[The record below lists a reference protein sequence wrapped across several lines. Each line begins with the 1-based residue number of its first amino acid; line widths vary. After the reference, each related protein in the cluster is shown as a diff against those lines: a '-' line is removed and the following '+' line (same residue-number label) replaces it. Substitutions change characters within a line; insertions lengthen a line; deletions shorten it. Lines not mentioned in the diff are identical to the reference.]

1 MSTMDKSIDSFK
13 SVLSKIRAG
22 RPNPSIL
29 DQVTVDY
36 FGSITPIK
44 QLANITVSD
53 ASTISLSVWDKNAV
67 NAIEKSLSES
77 NLGVNPAVNGTNI
90 HIKFPPLTQERRA
103 DLNKIVQ
110 KRR

>member
-1 MSTMDKSIDSFK
+1 MFDKIKSDTASTMDKSIDSFQ

-29 DQVTVDY
+29 DQIMVNY
-36 FGSITPIK
+36 FDSNTPIN

-67 NAIEKSLSES
+67 NNIEKALGES
-77 NLGVNPAVNGTNI
+77 NLGVNPVAVSYT
-90 HIKFPPLTQERRA
+90 HLT
-103 DLNKIVQ
+103 LPTTTPV
-110 KRR
+110 

>member
-1 MSTMDKSIDSFK
+1 MFDKIKSDTTSTMDKSIESFQ

-29 DQVTVDY
+29 DQIMVDY
-36 FGSITPIK
+36 FNSSTPIN

-67 NAIEKSLSES
+67 NGIEKALNES
-77 NLGVNPAVNGTNI
+77 NFVWLLAI
-90 HIKFPPLTQERRA
+90 
-103 DLNKIVQ
+103 
-110 KRR
+110 